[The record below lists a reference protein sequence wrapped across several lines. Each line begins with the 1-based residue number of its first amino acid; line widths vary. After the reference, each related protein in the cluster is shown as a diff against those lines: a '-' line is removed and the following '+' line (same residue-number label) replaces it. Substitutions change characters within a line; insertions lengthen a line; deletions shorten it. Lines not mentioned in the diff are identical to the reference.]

1 MKRVPIQPRRAEIP
15 DPGIDSGIA
24 IAAGILL
31 GMGVVMSYSA
41 TAALALDSAFP
52 PLFFNHLTGIVA
64 GAACGYA
71 AYRLPAATL
80 RGIALPLWALAIALL
95 VATLA
100 IGIEV
105 NGAQRWVA
113 IPGLGFRFQPG
124 ELAKCASLVA
134 VAAWLSRKDDR
145 RELSTRRSIQAAGIA
160 VLPAALLLLQPD
172 LGNAVVLVSLT
183 AFLLFIAGT
192 PWPRFVLP
200 GIAGVA
206 LVGVYIANNAYAMRR
221 VLGFMDPFREARGA
235 GWQLVQSYVA
245 FGQGGLLGQGLG
257 NGRQKLEYLPEVHTD
272 FVLALVAEELGLV
285 GVLFVLGSFAALW
298 IAGTRVA
305 KRARDRFDMLLA
317 FGMVTLLTVPAFLNA
332 SVVMGLV
339 PTKGLTLPF
348 LSYGRTS
355 LVVSCIALGL
365 LLGVARR
372 HPATVRGSSSSP
384 VQSRQKRQ
392 NREALWQSAG

>member
-1 MKRVPIQPRRAEIP
+1 MKRVPIQPRPAQAA
-15 DPGIDSGIA
+15 DAGVDSGIG
-24 IAAGILL
+24 IAASILI

-41 TAALALDSAFP
+41 TAALALESAFP
-52 PLFFNHLTGIVA
+52 PLFFNHLTGIIA
-64 GAACGYA
+64 GAAGGYA
-71 AYRLPAATL
+71 AYHMPPQTL
-80 RGIALPLWALAIALL
+80 RHIALPLWIVAIVLL

-100 IGIEV
+100 FGIEV
-105 NGAQRWVA
+105 NGARRWLA
-113 IPGLGFRFQPG
+113 LPGLGFRFQPG
-124 ELAKCASLVA
+124 ELAKCASLIA

-145 RELSTRRSIQAAGIA
+145 RELSTRRSIQAAGLA
-160 VLPAALLLLQPD
+160 VLPAALLILQPD

-192 PWPRFVLP
+192 PWPRFILP

-206 LVGVYIANNAYAMRR
+206 LVAVYIANNAYAMRR
-221 VLGFMDPFREARGA
+221 VLGFLDPFREARGA

-245 FGQGGLLGQGLG
+245 FGQGGVFGQGLG

-272 FVLALVAEELGLV
+272 FVLALVAEELGLF
-285 GVLFVLGSFAALW
+285 GVLIVLGAFAALW

-305 KRARDRFDMLLA
+305 RRARDRFDMLLA
-317 FGMVTLLTVPAFLNA
+317 FAMTTLLTVPAFLNA

-372 HPATVRGSSSSP
+372 HPATSKQNPNASTHAREVR
-384 VQSRQKRQ
+384 
-392 NREALWQSAG
+392 WQSAG